1 MHSAA
6 GSKIRANQNRNPC
19 ATRSPANPMLTVRR
33 TAGDLQSVIAAIP
46 NVPRRVIPYAASTA
60 LTRVAKHA
68 ATTVL
73 PAEMRKSFS
82 NPTSYTLNSLRVE
95 PATTQ
100 TLSARVMVKDKS
112 AGLPQERYL
121 LPEVEGGQR
130 NRKGLESALGYMG
143 ILRGGQ
149 YVMPGKAATLD
160 ASGNVSGAQVR
171 TILAALKN
179 IQSNTTGKM
188 SRKWRGKKLADNVFA
203 GKPIGGDRPSGIWRR
218 EGTQR
223 GRKRLRPL
231 FIFSDKAP
239 NYTPA
244 LDFHAVVKGTALDTF
259 RSEFQRA
266 VADMLSKGATA

>member
-1 MHSAA
+1 
-6 GSKIRANQNRNPC
+6 
-19 ATRSPANPMLTVRR
+19 MLTVRR
-33 TAGDLQSVIAAIP
+33 TAGDLKSVISAIP

-60 LTRVAKHA
+60 LTRVAQHA
-68 ATTVL
+68 AAKVL
-73 PAEMRKSFS
+73 PDEMRKSFS
-82 NPTSYTLNSLRVE
+82 NPTAYTLNSLRVV
-95 PATTQ
+95 PSTTA
-100 TLSARVMVKDKS
+100 TLSARVMVKDQAS
-112 AGLPQERYL
+112 GLPQERYL

-149 YVMPGKAATLD
+149 YAMPGKAATLD

-179 IQSNTTGKM
+179 IQSNPVGKM
-188 SRKWRGKKLADNVFA
+188 SRKWRGKKLANNVFA
-203 GKPIGGDRPSGIWRR
+203 GKPIGGNRPSGIWRR

-231 FIFSDKAP
+231 FIFTDKAP

-244 LDFHAVVKGTALDTF
+244 LDFHEVVKGTALDTF
-259 RSEFQRA
+259 HSEFQRA
-266 VADMLSKGATA
+266 VADMLSKKGASA